1 MRFGSG
7 SKSSDPH
14 DGGHY
19 FREERLSE
27 GCVFLQGY
35 ITATVVAFPLLFKE
49 TQSRPGAT
57 LSHMYSNKIGLE
69 LTVGERTGPHK
80 IPLRAT
86 RSALERLVRRNGP
99 PDVPT

>member
-1 MRFGSG
+1 M
-7 SKSSDPH
+7 
-14 DGGHY
+14 
-19 FREERLSE
+19 
-27 GCVFLQGY
+27 VFLQGY

-99 PDVPT
+99 PDLVQLDAPRFLRMALPVVRLRHRRSRVLPTS